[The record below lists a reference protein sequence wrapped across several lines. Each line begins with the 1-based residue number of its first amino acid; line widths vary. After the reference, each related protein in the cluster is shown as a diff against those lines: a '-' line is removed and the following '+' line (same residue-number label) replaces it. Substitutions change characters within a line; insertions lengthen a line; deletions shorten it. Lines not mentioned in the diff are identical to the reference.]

1 MSDVLNRTTKQYIKS
16 VNTPDYPDIDWVIN
30 PDLSS
35 VISIPSKYWKI
46 EGDLVVEM
54 NSEEKAA
61 VDAAEA
67 NVTPALGENY
77 QVDEYNSDNYL
88 YIQTWYRDRT
98 ELGVYSIK
106 VKEITYTYLEN
117 NMTQTVTNYFTI
129 GGSIYST
136 QTTKYYSDRDT
147 KKTYMEK
154 II

>member
-1 MSDVLNRTTKQYIKS
+1 MSDVLNRTTKQYIRS
-16 VNTPDYPDIDWVIN
+16 VNTPDYPDIDWLIN

-117 NMTQTVTNYFTI
+117 NMTQTVTNYFTV